1 VSPRAEGEIMA
12 GSRIPASK
20 TAGRPVAG
28 ARPNTLGLGQREL
41 GELLDRFESPEPLSG
56 RIKRDFVRWPFRH
69 TSLRIQVFHP
79 GGATA
84 VITVAC
90 RNISR
95 AGLAIL
101 HSSYMHAGTKCQVIL
116 PHPIRG
122 ELPVEGWV
130 TRCIHRSGVVH
141 EVGIR
146 FAAPIDVQEILR
158 PDPLSDWFSLEKV
171 NPQDLVGSVVYV
183 DDSEIDRQIVRH
195 FLRETKLA
203 SSQVATA
210 AEALSCIDDSTD
222 LVLLDYHLSDTTGN
236 ELAAKLRQSG
246 RKMPI
251 VIVTCDTQA
260 ALAAGNT
267 HISAF
272 LAKPLSQETLLRAL
286 GEFLI
291 VRKRGDRSGNGNV
304 AAGGAGN
311 QLAEG
316 ISAALGQY
324 SKRIEDC
331 VQRQDVAS
339 ARTVCL
345 QIAGTAGAGGFKEIN
360 TMASKAAETLARTQ
374 SVSESITSLR
384 TLIAACQSA
393 GKMAKTAAK
402 TAPR

>member
-1 VSPRAEGEIMA
+1 MA
-12 GSRIPASK
+12 GPRPPSKPA
-20 TAGRPVAG
+20 TGRLPAG

-41 GELLDRFESPEPLSG
+41 GELLDRFESPEPVNG
-56 RIKRDFVRWPFRH
+56 KIKRDFVRWPFRH
-69 TSLRIQVFHP
+69 TSLRIQIFHP

-95 AGLAIL
+95 AGIAIL
-101 HSSYMHAGTKCQVIL
+101 HSSYMHPGTKCQVIL
-116 PHPIRG
+116 PHPTRG
-122 ELPVEGWV
+122 ELPVDGWV

-141 EVGIR
+141 EIGIR
-146 FAAPIDVQEILR
+146 FASPIDVQEILR

-171 NPQDLVGSVVYV
+171 NPQDLTGSVVYV

-195 FLRETKLA
+195 FVRETRLTCSQIA
-203 SSQVATA
+203 SA
-210 AEALSCIDDSTD
+210 AEAISCIDDTTD
-222 LVLLDYHLSDTTGN
+222 LVLLDYHLTDTTGTD
-236 ELAAKLRQSG
+236 LAAKLRQSG

-260 ALAAGNT
+260 ALAAGDT

-291 VRKRGDRSGNGNV
+291 VRKRGDRGGNGS
-304 AAGGAGN
+304 ALSGAGN

-316 ISAALGQY
+316 ISAALTQY
-324 SKRIEDC
+324 ANRLEDC
-331 VQRQDVAS
+331 LERQDVPA

-360 TMASKAAETLARTQ
+360 ALASKAAENLSRNQ
-374 SVSESITSLR
+374 SISESINSLR

-393 GKMAKTAAK
+393 GKMAKAAAK
-402 TAPR
+402 SAPR